1 MKKMI
6 GILLILCLLCG
17 SLPMASAAGGIVID
31 GTWSVLLP
39 EAPTAYEAYAA
50 ETLRR
55 GLTEALG
62 VEIPA
67 VSAAENRYIAVGSA
81 SRADVSEVAD
91 NGYRITALDGNIH
104 IAGTAQRGLQAGA
117 YRFLEE
123 YCNRKIYTQDII
135 VCPKNDRI
143 TVPAD
148 ADVIYEPFF
157 EYTDTDWNSPRNAEY
172 SMANGLNGGQYRTLG
187 PEMGDTVNYIGGFC
201 HTMGWLCETWK
212 YAETHPEYLAL
223 HDGVRTTD
231 QPCLTNPEV
240 LRICTENVLNLLAE
254 KHDPSAPLQIVS
266 VTQNDNYSCCECD
279 ACAAFE
285 AQHGGKHSAT
295 VLNFVNQ
302 VADAVKAAGYENVAI
317 DTFAYLYS
325 QAAPENIVPR
335 DNVIVRLCSIFCCF
349 SHPFDAKCNKEF
361 MQDLSDWSKICNR
374 LYVWDYATNYSHT
387 VAVFPNFNVIQK
399 NMQILYEHN
408 VKGVYVEGNYYIDK
422 CDTEFAELRAYMIS
436 KCLQDP
442 YCDLDKE
449 VDGFLQAYYGPG
461 GKLVGKILD
470 IYCAHAGSFDGTL
483 WIYYGSWACM
493 RPMPAM
499 TVKLVDSL
507 WCLAKKDAEG
517 KCLANLERSEL
528 SWRWWKASAAMGE
541 FSYLSPCRGDEKEKL
556 FEDLKNAGVTM
567 LHEGR
572 IEDYATF
579 DRDLIRYAM
588 PDEWSIDD
596 RNADHVQKRIQIEKL
611 IEKIPLF
618 APIGYI
624 FNLIHS

>member
-1 MKKMI
+1 M
-6 GILLILCLLCG
+6 
-17 SLPMASAAGGIVID
+17 
-31 GTWSVLLP
+31 
-39 EAPTAYEAYAA
+39 
-50 ETLRR
+50 
-55 GLTEALG
+55 
-62 VEIPA
+62 
-67 VSAAENRYIAVGSA
+67 
-81 SRADVSEVAD
+81 
-91 NGYRITALDGNIH
+91 
-104 IAGTAQRGLQAGA
+104 
-117 YRFLEE
+117 
-123 YCNRKIYTQDII
+123 
-135 VCPKNDRI
+135 
-143 TVPAD
+143 
-148 ADVIYEPFF
+148 
-157 EYTDTDWNSPRNAEY
+157 
-172 SMANGLNGGQYRTLG
+172 
-187 PEMGDTVNYIGGFC
+187 
-201 HTMGWLCETWK
+201 
-212 YAETHPEYLAL
+212 
-223 HDGVRTTD
+223 
-231 QPCLTNPEV
+231 
-240 LRICTENVLNLLAE
+240 
-254 KHDPSAPLQIVS
+254 
-266 VTQNDNYSCCECD
+266 
-279 ACAAFE
+279 
-285 AQHGGKHSAT
+285 
-295 VLNFVNQ
+295 NQ
-302 VADAVKAAGYENVAI
+302 VADAVKAAGYDNVAI
-317 DTFAYLYS
+317 DTFAYTYS

-408 VKGVYVEGNYYIDK
+408 VRGVYVEGNYYVDK
-422 CDTEFAELRAYMIS
+422 CDTEFSELRAYMIS

-461 GKLVGKILD
+461 GEAVGKILD
-470 IYCAHAGSFDGTL
+470 IYSAHAGSFDGTL
-483 WIYYGSWACM
+483 SIYYGSWASM
-493 RPMPAM
+493 RPMPAV
-499 TVKLVDSL
+499 TVALADAL
-507 WCLAKKDAEG
+507 WERAKKDAEG